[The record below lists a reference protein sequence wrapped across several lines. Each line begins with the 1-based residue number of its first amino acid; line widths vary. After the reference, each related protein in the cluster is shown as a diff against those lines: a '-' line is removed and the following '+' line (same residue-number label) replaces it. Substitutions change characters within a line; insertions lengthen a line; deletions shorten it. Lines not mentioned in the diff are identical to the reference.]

1 MKKDIYKVQHLFMT
15 QYRGSAEACIMKARQ
30 NKPIANVI
38 LTTPH
43 SVVRQCAHS
52 LCSLQCSIQSLKDRN
67 KRRK

>member
-15 QYRGSAEACIMKARQ
+15 QYRGSAGTCIMKARH

-52 LCSLQCSIQSLKDRN
+52 LYALQCSIQSLKDRN